1 MGRAETRV
9 QVTAVTGETAHMGPV
24 TTHPDVGSDGR
35 SDQVILDAVGL
46 RKRFDETQAVD
57 DVSIRIHRGE
67 RVGIV
72 GPNGAGKTTTLL
84 MLLGAIDPD
93 EGTIDLAG
101 CRLPDGRSRA
111 MGRVGFAAGYLPLPA
126 GLTVTETLEL
136 FGALYGVDDPST
148 RAAQVLD
155 ELQIA
160 SLAEQRVESLSSGQ
174 GTLVGFAKAVIHQ
187 PDLIVLDE
195 PTASLDPARKNDLG
209 AVLRGLAASGRT
221 LLFTSHDVDFV
232 RDHATRVLVL
242 AQGEVVEE
250 GDAREVLA
258 RPRHAATRELLQVES
273 ERHPGRATV

>member
-101 CRLPDGRSRA
+101 CRLPDGRSSA

-155 ELQIA
+155 E
-160 SLAEQRVESLSSGQ
+160 
-174 GTLVGFAKAVIHQ
+174 
-187 PDLIVLDE
+187 
-195 PTASLDPARKNDLG
+195 PTASLDPDVAMRVRDRLEHMNTEH
-209 AVLRGLAASGRT
+209 RST
-221 LLFTSHDVDFV
+221 LLLTSHDMREV
-232 RDHATRVLVL
+232 AELTTRVVFLRRGRII
-242 AQGEVVEE
+242 ADGPPDEVVTEHGYPDLEAMFLAEAARLREE
-250 GDAREVLA
+250 AV
-258 RPRHAATRELLQVES
+258 
-273 ERHPGRATV
+273 